1 MSAEGVLRVVVL
13 NGSPSESSKT
23 AALAQLAVDD
33 VSARYAAVTTWVDVY
48 RCGPGLTSAIT
59 RDDVD
64 EATERALRDVE
75 QSDLLIVAVPVFR
88 GAYPGMFK
96 HFMDLVDQYALV
108 RKPVVLLATGG
119 SDRHALAIDHVLRP
133 LFAFFQAYVAP
144 SAVYAGSAV
153 FDGTLILDPGVHT
166 RVQLAIDDLD
176 GLLAA
181 RGARRREPE
190 AA

>member
-1 MSAEGVLRVVVL
+1 MSAGEGLRVVVV

-23 AALAQLAVDD
+23 AALARLAVDE
-33 VSARYAAVTTWVDVY
+33 VSSRYASEATWVDVY

-59 RDDVD
+59 REDVD
-64 EATERALRDVE
+64 EATERALRGVE
-75 QSDLLIVAVPVFR
+75 QADLLIVAVPVFR

-119 SDRHALAIDHVLRP
+119 SDRHALVIDHVLRP

-144 SAVYAGSAV
+144 SAVYASSAV
-153 FDGTLILDPGVHT
+153 FDGSLILDPGVHT
-166 RVQLAIDDLD
+166 RVQIAIDDVD
-176 GLLAA
+176 GLLVA
-181 RGARRREPE
+181 RGARERE
-190 AA
+190 AV